1 MKFAY
6 RAAVAAVLVV
16 AGSGGYGGR
25 AAAQTTQPTPEP
37 TPEPTTQPT
46 TQPLI
51 VPVTVDEPEPAPPP
65 APVAGDSGTSITYDH
80 RGQLSLYAHA
90 GVGYRVIFRYDEDD
104 FCGTAAK
111 SVCTSLSPPFL
122 ELGVGYAFTSHVEMM
137 VDVRLGLVG
146 DFRPETSSAAKP
158 HVLAFQPG
166 IRFYIDDEGSV
177 KWFTGFAVSI
187 DRTDYSASGVATST
201 DVGIR
206 NVNGLLIDLHRTFG
220 VYVHFGE
227 TLSFVRWMR
236 FEIDG
241 GLGMQARFP

>member
-1 MKFAY
+1 MEFAY
-6 RAAVAAVLVV
+6 RAVLVAALVIPV
-16 AGSGGYGGR
+16 GAS
-25 AAAQTTQPTPEP
+25 AQTSQPSPPYEPRAEPEP
-37 TPEPTTQPT
+37 TPVE
-46 TQPLI
+46 I
-51 VPVTVDEPEPAPPP
+51 KKPPP
-65 APVAGDSGTSITYDH
+65 DSGTSVTYDH
-80 RGQLSLYAHA
+80 QGQVSLYAHA
-90 GVGYRVIFRYDEDD
+90 GVGYRVIFRYDQDD
-104 FCGTAAK
+104 FCGDAAS

-122 ELGVGYAFTSHVEMM
+122 ELGIGYAFTSHIEMM

-146 DFRPETSSAAKP
+146 DFKPATSSAGKP

-177 KWFTGFAVSI
+177 KWFTGFAASI
-187 DRTDYSASGVATST
+187 DRTDYSASGVAEST
-201 DVGIR
+201 DIGIR

-241 GLGMQARFP
+241 GVGMQARFP